1 MKTKKIAL
9 LVFVVAIAFLFLSIA
24 SFAEERSRS
33 GFTGK
38 GGSPS
43 GYLNQER
50 YPAGRYSGYPDWG
63 NKGMRMI
70 NLDLSEE
77 QITEIKQIR
86 LEFQK
91 ASLELKKEMETKR
104 LEVRE
109 LMMEDPLDMTK
120 VRAKWEEIA
129 QLQVE
134 LKVKALEN
142 QQKVKEVLTPEQ
154 LAKCP
159 LCFSRLR
166 FR

>member
-24 SFAEERSRS
+24 SFAEARNQG
-33 GFTGK
+33 GFTAKCGAPC
-38 GGSPS
+38 GC
-43 GYLNQER
+43 LNREG
-50 YPAGRYSGYPDWG
+50 YPAGRYSGYPDWE
-63 NKGMRMI
+63 NKGGRMI

-159 LCFSRLR
+159 LCFSRFR

>member
-1 MKTKKIAL
+1 VKTKKIAL

-109 LMMEDPLDMTK
+109 LMMEDPLDMAK
-120 VRAKWEEIA
+120 IRAKWEEIA

-134 LKVKALEN
+134 LKVMALEN

-159 LCFSRLR
+159 MGFPRLR

>member
-24 SFAEERSRS
+24 SFAEARSRGS
-33 GFTGK
+33 FTGK

-43 GYLNQER
+43 GCLNREG

-77 QITEIKQIR
+77 
-86 LEFQK
+86 
-91 ASLELKKEMETKR
+91 TKR

-109 LMMEDPLDMTK
+109 LMMEDPLDMAK
-120 VRAKWEEIA
+120 IRAKWEEIA
-129 QLQVE
+129 QLQVD
-134 LKVKALEN
+134 LKVMALEN

-159 LCFSRLR
+159 MGFPRLR